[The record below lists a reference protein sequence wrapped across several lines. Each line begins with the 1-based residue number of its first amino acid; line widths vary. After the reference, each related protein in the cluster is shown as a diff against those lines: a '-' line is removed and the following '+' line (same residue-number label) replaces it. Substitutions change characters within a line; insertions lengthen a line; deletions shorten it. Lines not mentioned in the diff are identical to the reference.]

1 MENLHNLF
9 LPFHPFLGTNL
20 PGLQG
25 HHHPNNKSPDV
36 HPWLQYIHITSVT
49 VQTKTCS
56 PPLFLERQRHAP
68 SLFHRSTCQA
78 MDPHKPV
85 NEVKIQARVKIIIPN
100 VYF

>member
-1 MENLHNLF
+1 M
-9 LPFHPFLGTNL
+9 
-20 PGLQG
+20 
-25 HHHPNNKSPDV
+25 
-36 HPWLQYIHITSVT
+36 
-49 VQTKTCS
+49 
-56 PPLFLERQRHAP
+56 ERQRHAP